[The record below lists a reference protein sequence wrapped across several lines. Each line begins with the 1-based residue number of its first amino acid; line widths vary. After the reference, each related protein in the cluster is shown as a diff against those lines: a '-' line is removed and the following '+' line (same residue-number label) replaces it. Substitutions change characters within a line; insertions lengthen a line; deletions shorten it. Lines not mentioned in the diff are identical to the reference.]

1 MNLAYPAQYIP
12 WLYQRFDELHQ
23 RRSQDAF
30 MKRDYRTQL
39 NAPMAKSPPY
49 ERARQV
55 AVLDQHSAL
64 AGKVREAGV
73 GRKAITA
80 AMARK

>member
-1 MNLAYPAQYIP
+1 
-12 WLYQRFDELHQ
+12 
-23 RRSQDAF
+23 

-39 NAPMAKSPPY
+39 NAPMAKSPPYERARQVPY

>member
-1 MNLAYPAQYIP
+1 
-12 WLYQRFDELHQ
+12 
-23 RRSQDAF
+23 

-39 NAPMAKSPPY
+39 NAPMAKSPPN

>member
-1 MNLAYPAQYIP
+1 
-12 WLYQRFDELHQ
+12 
-23 RRSQDAF
+23 

>member
-1 MNLAYPAQYIP
+1 
-12 WLYQRFDELHQ
+12 
-23 RRSQDAF
+23 
-30 MKRDYRTQL
+30 MKRDYRTRP
-39 NAPMAKSPPY
+39 NAPMAKPPPY

-64 AGKVREAGV
+64 AGKAREAGV
-73 GRKAITA
+73 GRKASTA